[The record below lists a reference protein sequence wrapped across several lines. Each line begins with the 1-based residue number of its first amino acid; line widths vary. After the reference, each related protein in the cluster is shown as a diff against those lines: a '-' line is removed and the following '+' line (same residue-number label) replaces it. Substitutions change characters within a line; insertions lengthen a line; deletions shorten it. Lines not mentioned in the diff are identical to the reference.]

1 KTPPSRRQWCLKCT
15 GNPEMRPA
23 LFTDLYELT
32 MAQAYRAEGMDQTAV
47 FELAYRRLPEHHN
60 FILAGG
66 LSDALV
72 YLSQF
77 QFTAEELNWLK
88 GQREFSES
96 FVASLENLRFT
107 GDVLAMPEGTPVFPN
122 EPLLQ
127 VVAPIT
133 EAQLVEVKAA
143 QRGTAFRR
151 CGRADLNWIFTV
163 QTERV
168 VGKDNT
174 VARGRSGVFALA
186 TTGRFSFL
194 NLISRSAIAAWI
206 YHAGRHR
213 PLIPVRW

>member
-1 KTPPSRRQWCLKCT
+1 
-15 GNPEMRPA
+15 MRPA

-133 EAQLVEVKAA
+133 EAQLVETALLNIIHFPSLALTKAA
-143 QRGTAFRR
+143 
-151 CGRADLNWIFTV
+151 
-163 QTERV
+163 RV
-168 VGKDNT
+168 VSAAKGRVVVDFGSRRAAGSDAALS
-174 VARGRSGVFALA
+174 VARATYLA
-186 TTGRFSFL
+186 GGHGTSNVL
-194 NLISRSAIAAWI
+194 
-206 YHAGRHR
+206 AGK
-213 PLIPVRW
+213 I